1 MFKYWEFLLCFS
13 NHKFVKYYCK
23 RALQF
28 TGTLNTYNSKYSETI
43 DERMLARPL
52 VRNLNPIQ
60 PLHSMINGSLFAE
73 IHDTD
78 HRMHII
84 DFLILSRFV
93 CSSIFMYTRFF
104 FLSIPLSAFP
114 SLAVDFLFYCGYS
127 HWYRFRS
134 LKYQHMF
141 FLRSIV
147 VRFSLRVCL
156 FDTQNMPALKLKCYW

>member
-1 MFKYWEFLLCFS
+1 MESQLKLLCFS
-13 NHKFVKYYCK
+13 NHKFVKNYWK

-43 DERMLARPL
+43 DERIVARPL

-104 FLSIPLSAFP
+104 LSIYSSLGI
-114 SLAVDFLFYCGYS
+114 SLAFRGFSVLLRLF
-127 HWYRFRS
+127 
-134 LKYQHMF
+134 
-141 FLRSIV
+141 
-147 VRFSLRVCL
+147 
-156 FDTQNMPALKLKCYW
+156 ALV